1 MRTILK
7 TGMNNPM
14 VRQAA
19 ADLASILFNEVGV
32 PLAKSGARKAYKEIS
47 RRSHRRHH

>member
-1 MRTILK
+1 MGTIIK
-7 TGMNNPM
+7 AGMKNPM

-32 PLAKSGARKAYKEIS
+32 PLAKSGARKAYNGIA
-47 RRSHRRHH
+47 RRNHRRNH